1 MADELYPVVEVPE
14 YEEENEEYDLEYK
27 ESVSWD
33 LEKGDFVLNS
43 AGAIKRSDG
52 IDAYKIWCLK
62 AVSTERYACLAYDND
77 IGAEMEDALKEED
90 DNAVELAIERT
101 IEETLLTNPRTESV
115 GDFYFEWEPSIIHVK
130 FTVYAL
136 YWESF
141 DLEVVLRR

>member
-52 IDAYKIWCLK
+52 IDAYKIW
-62 AVSTERYACLAYDND
+62 
-77 IGAEMEDALKEED
+77 
-90 DNAVELAIERT
+90 
-101 IEETLLTNPRTESV
+101 
-115 GDFYFEWEPSIIHVK
+115 
-130 FTVYAL
+130 
-136 YWESF
+136 
-141 DLEVVLRR
+141 